1 MSVPTSKSLKA
12 MTTSEILLFPV
23 ASRAGDIDRSA
34 AELERLHGADA
45 VQYWKTACRRLAGE
59 LTALGL
65 SESEVREQVMI
76 FQSEV
81 QQAMVQRSQARAIS
95 QSRSGRALK
104 R

>member
-1 MSVPTSKSLKA
+1 MSVNTSKSLKA
-12 MTTSEILLFPV
+12 MTTSEIVLFPV

-45 VQYWKTACRRLAGE
+45 VQYWKTECRRLAGE
-59 LTALGL
+59 LTSLGIC
-65 SESEVREQVMI
+65 ETEVREQVMI
-76 FQSEV
+76 FQAEV
-81 QQAMVQRSQARAIS
+81 QQALMQRSQARAIS

>member
-1 MSVPTSKSLKA
+1 MSVNTSKSLKA
-12 MTTSEILLFPV
+12 MTTSEIVLFPV

-45 VQYWKTACRRLAGE
+45 VQYWKTECRRLASE
-59 LTALGL
+59 LESLGL
-65 SESEVREQVMI
+65 PEAEVRHQVMV
-76 FQSEV
+76 FQTEV
-81 QQAMVQRSQARAIS
+81 QQALVQRSQSRAIS

>member
-1 MSVPTSKSLKA
+1 MSVKASKSLKA
-12 MTTSEILLFPV
+12 MTTSEIVLFPV

-45 VQYWKTACRRLAGE
+45 VQYWKTECRRLAAE
-59 LTALGL
+59 LTSLGL
-65 SESEVREQVMI
+65 CEDEVRQQVMI
-76 FQSEV
+76 FQNEV
-81 QQAMVQRSQARAIS
+81 QQALMQRSQARAIS